1 MRLIQKFAFALGACG
16 LLLGNAA
23 FAQQTLPLGI
33 LGGLSGQASGGAD
46 QSGSGLYGQA
56 QGLGGAGMG
65 SGSGLLGGGGGFID
79 TTRLPTLGNGGNST
93 QGGNKQGNGNSTQ
106 TLPARPITAFQQFVY
121 DTTGKLLP
129 YFGDSALSK
138 SVSLDADNQPVS
150 ADYEIG
156 AGDEIYVRLWG
167 SVNASVDATVDRDGQ
182 ITIPSVGTF
191 PVAGVKARNLDS
203 YLSGQIS
210 KYYKNF
216 NISATM
222 GKLGGVNIYV
232 AGQALAPGM
241 HTVSSTSTLAS
252 VLFGVAQPGAN
263 GSYRNLQLKRDGK
276 VVATFDLYDLLR
288 NGELKGDRKLQSGDV
303 VFVGQAGTRIA
314 LNVDG
319 PSAAIY
325 EVKPGETLNDV
336 LNIAGT
342 DRTLLRQDTVLIEG
356 FNDANAQA
364 PRQVEQIS
372 YQRALT
378 ETKLHNGDIVTVF
391 PARMEFSNAVTLRG
405 NVASPARYP
414 YFPGM
419 KVSDLIPSA
428 DSLITPSYYKKKS
441 ALVLFD
447 KQKAQQTLVNQNGPS
462 PQPGNGGASTAS
474 ATAAAM
480 VNQPAPVANPATQL
494 APPAGLDNPQAQTD
508 QTSLQDVQETITNL
522 LPTINWNYAVI
533 QRLDKVD
540 LKPLAIPFN
549 LRKAIA
555 KDPAADLQLQP
566 GDVVT
571 IFSAQDADVPQADKT
586 PLIKVT
592 GEVKA
597 PGYYQ
602 VQPGETLRDVL
613 VKAGGLTPDAY
624 LFGTVF
630 TRKAILD
637 QQQKQMKKALQQAER
652 MLVSAQNSNL
662 ASAVTA
668 NEAANAQK
676 QLDSQKEYL
685 DRLSKIKPDGRMVLE
700 IKPNANKLADLPPLE
715 LVDGD
720 AINVPPVPGQVSIL
734 GSVYSQGAF
743 VYQKGRTIFD
753 YLDLAGGAAKGSDE
767 GSIFVIRANG
777 TVDSARQGWV
787 PFVSGLYGSK
797 ALPGDAIYVPEDYE
811 RVSVMRSLLDISQV
825 FYQVGLG
832 AAAIK
837 AIQK

>member
-1 MRLIQKFAFALGACG
+1 MRLFQKIAFAIGACG

-56 QGLGGAGMG
+56 QGLGGAGL
-65 SGSGLLGGGGGFID
+65 GSGLLGGGGFID
-79 TTRLPTLGNGGNST
+79 TTRPPTLGNGGNSA
-93 QGGNKQGNGNSTQ
+93 QAGNKQGNGNSTQ

-263 GSYRNLQLKRDGK
+263 GSYRNVQLKRDGK
-276 VVATFDLYDLLR
+276 VVASFDLYDLLR

-419 KVSDLIPSA
+419 KVSDLIPDA
-428 DSLITPSYYKKKS
+428 DMLIKPSYYKKKG
-441 ALVLFD
+441 ALVTFD
-447 KQKAQQTLVNQNGPS
+447 KQEARKVLQDQSKPGFRPAGSDEKVDS
-462 PQPGNGGASTAS
+462 PQGLTKNDLGEENASLNE
-474 ATAAAM
+474 
-480 VNQPAPVANPATQL
+480 VE
-494 APPAGLDNPQAQTD
+494 D
-508 QTSLQDVQETITNL
+508 TITNL

-662 ASAVTA
+662 ASAVTV

-832 AAAIK
+832 A
-837 AIQK
+837 

>member
-1 MRLIQKFAFALGACG
+1 MLLFRKFAVALVAFGV
-16 LLLGNAA
+16 LSSSPV
-23 FAQQTLPLGI
+23 FAQQTLPLGL
-33 LGGLSGQASGGAD
+33 LGGLSAQGGVGSTD
-46 QSGSGLYGQA
+46 QSAGGFNSQGQGMGGFGAGAGLYG
-56 QGLGGAGMG
+56 
-65 SGSGLLGGGGGFID
+65 GGGSFID
-79 TTRLPTLGNGGNST
+79 TTRLPTLGNGSSAG
-93 QGGNKQGNGNSTQ
+93 QGNNSKSAVTQ
-106 TLPARPITAFQQFVY
+106 TLPQRPITAFQQFVFE
-121 DTTGKLLP
+121 TTGKLLP
-129 YFGDSALSK
+129 YFGESALNK

-156 AGDEIYVRLWG
+156 AGDQVYVRLWG

-232 AGQALAPGM
+232 AGQALSPGM

-263 GSYRNLQLKRDGK
+263 GSFRNVQLKRDGK

-303 VFVGQAGTRIA
+303 VFVGQAGTRVA
-314 LNVDG
+314 LNIEG

-325 EVKPGETLNDV
+325 EVKNGESLNDV
-336 LNIAGT
+336 LTISGV
-342 DRTLLRQDTVLIEG
+342 DRTLLRQDTVLVEG

-372 YQRALT
+372 YQRALS
-378 ETKLHNGDIVTVF
+378 EAKLHNGDVVTIF

-419 KVSDLIPSA
+419 KVSDLIPNA
-428 DSLITPSYYKKKS
+428 EMLITPSYYKKKS
-441 ALVLFD
+441 ALVMFD
-447 KQKAQQTLVNQNGPS
+447 KQAAKQALVNQNGPAVQ
-462 PQPGNGGASTAS
+462 PQTNSSTSAS
-474 ATAAAM
+474 AAAAM
-480 VNQPAPVANPATQL
+480 VNQPQPVANPNSQL
-494 APPAGLDNPQAQTD
+494 APPVGLESTQKQATD
-508 QTSLQDVQETITNL
+508 QTGLQDVQETITNL
-522 LPTINWNYAVI
+522 LPTINWNYAVV
-533 QRLDKVD
+533 QRLDKVN
-540 LKPLAIPFN
+540 LKPQAIPFN
-549 LRKAIA
+549 LRKAIS
-555 KDPAADLQLQP
+555 KDPSADLQLQP

-571 IFSAQDADVPQADKT
+571 IFSAQDADVPQGDKT

-592 GEVKA
+592 GEVNA

-637 QQQKQMKKALQQAER
+637 QQEKQMKKALQQAER
-652 MLVSAQNSNL
+652 MLVSAQNANL
-662 ASAVTA
+662 ATAITA

-685 DRLSKIKPDGRMVLE
+685 DRLAKIKPDGRMVLE
-700 IKPNANKLADLPPLE
+700 IKPNANKLADLPPLD

-720 AINVPPVPGQVSIL
+720 SINIPPVPGQVSIL
-734 GSVYSQGAF
+734 GSVYSQSAF

-811 RVSVMRSLLDISQV
+811 RVSVMRSLLDVSQV